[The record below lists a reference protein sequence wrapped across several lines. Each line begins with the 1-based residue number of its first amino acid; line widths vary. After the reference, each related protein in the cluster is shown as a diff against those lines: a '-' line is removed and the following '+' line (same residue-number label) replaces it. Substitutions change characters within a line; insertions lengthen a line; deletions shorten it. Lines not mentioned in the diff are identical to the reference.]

1 MVAEVARPRAC
12 PAGYDEGMLRSYLD
26 GELPAAW
33 REQVQAHVPGCAACT
48 SRLSHLRLD
57 GSLVQGRL
65 NLLQP
70 EAVSASASP
79 AAPPFALPPRP
90 ALATVLARA
99 RQGQGWRARA
109 SAWWRDNAPVAPAG
123 GWPRP
128 APIAAG
134 LVAGAVLAFGVA
146 TTQPA
151 VQSFAQGVLQQFRV
165 QRVQPVTIDLASLQA
180 AQAARLPVS
189 DATMD
194 AFLRAGSYSG
204 PREPKVRP
212 VPDAAE
218 AGKAT
223 GLTVK
228 GLSKLPAQ
236 VKGGPSFFVS
246 GPISFSYTFDSQK
259 LAQVAQEAGVTDPA
273 LLSQLQALNQP
284 GLNGVT
290 IKGDVP
296 AAVAVVYGNP
306 FPQGTPASGTAGTSR
321 EAARDAARAAARQ
334 AGAGQVPATS
344 PAAAPSVAL
353 IQLKSPTV
361 QIPSGVD
368 VLALRK
374 QAIEAGVRAGVIP
387 QSLAA
392 QLLAI
397 TDLNT
402 LPVPVVQGQ
411 SSQVTVDGAQGTLI
425 SSKEGH
431 AALIWFKDGVLYAA
445 LSSGVS
451 AAELQQAVGA
461 GSLTTLR

>member
-1 MVAEVARPRAC
+1 MVAEVARRQAC
-12 PAGYDEGMLRSYLD
+12 PAGYDEGMLKTFLD

-33 REQVQAHVPGCAACT
+33 REQVQAHVPECAACT
-48 SRLSHLRLD
+48 SRLSQLRLD

-65 NLLQP
+65 NLLESAAAP
-70 EAVSASASP
+70 ASASASP
-79 AAPPFALPPRP
+79 AAPTFALPLRP
-90 ALATVLARA
+90 PVAAILARA
-99 RQGQGWRARA
+99 RQGEGWRARA
-109 SAWWRDNAPVAPAG
+109 SAWWRDNAPGGGNGGGNGAPAG

-134 LVAGAVLAFGVA
+134 LAAGAVLAFGMA

-165 QRVQPVTIDLASLQA
+165 QRVQPVTIDLAALQA

-204 PREPKVRP
+204 PREPRIRP
-212 VPDAAE
+212 VVSAGE
-218 AGKAT
+218 AGAAA

-236 VKGGPSFFVS
+236 VKGGPSYFVTEKA
-246 GPISFSYTFDSQK
+246 SFTYTFDSQR

-273 LLSQLQALNQP
+273 LLSQLQALNQQ

-290 IKGDVP
+290 IKGDIP

-306 FPQGTPASGTAGTSR
+306 FPQGTTAAGTAGTSR
-321 EAARDAARAAARQ
+321 EAARDAARSAARQ
-334 AGAGQVPATS
+334 AAAGQVQAT
-344 PAAAPSVAL
+344 PEGVGTAAAPSVAL

-361 QIPSGVD
+361 QVPGEVD

-397 TDLNT
+397 TDFNT

-425 SSKEGH
+425 SGQGGTPRPD
-431 AALIWFKDGVLYAA
+431 LV
-445 LSSGVS
+445 
-451 AAELQQAVGA
+451 
-461 GSLTTLR
+461 